1 MMSSGSIEQVFKK
14 MKSLSEIET
23 IAKRASK
30 AAGFSWGESEEIGKC
45 IRQLEMFGL
54 PGIKHLN
61 SYFLDKEKNTYENL
75 SLINHSN
82 SSSNLYCPIILG
94 ISFLDQ
100 LKIVE
105 NYEKIYISNIAYPII
120 FISFLS
126 KSSEISGKKI
136 NVKFDEKEIFLNLNV
151 NIYSNFLNLEFPK
164 NSKNLEINFID
175 NKDNFN
181 EEEWKSLYR
190 LSENTFVEETDS
202 LKKGA
207 AGAGLTDND

>member
-1 MMSSGSIEQVFKK
+1 

-23 IAKRASK
+23 TVKRASK
-30 AAGFSWGESEEIGKC
+30 AVGFSWGESEEIGKC

-61 SYFLDKEKNTYENL
+61 SYFHDKEKNIYEN
-75 SLINHSN
+75 SGLINKTNS

-100 LKIVE
+100 LKTVE
-105 NYEKIYISNIAYPII
+105 NYKKIYFSNIAYPII
-120 FISFLS
+120 FLSFLS
-126 KSSEISGKKI
+126 RSSEITGKKI
-136 NVKFDEKEIFLNLNV
+136 NVKFDEKEILLNLNV

-164 NSKNLEINFID
+164 NCKNLEINFIE
-175 NKDNFN
+175 NKDNFSDH
-181 EEEWKSLYR
+181 EWKSLYK